1 MKIYRVF
8 FIAVLLLVVF
18 FNSVTVTASECR
30 SWYIKRNGTRPPS
43 PPPDIELIREND
55 GFFMNDRLSENEKKI
70 YLTFDAGYENGNL
83 EKILDVLKAE
93 NVPAAFFILDNLIV
107 KNTDLVIRMANEGHL
122 VCNHTKRHKNL
133 SGATE
138 DEIIKDLTALE
149 ELYKEKTGREMDKYF
164 RFPEGKYS
172 EFAIKCNKNM
182 GYKTMFWSF
191 AYEDW
196 DNQKQPSKEYAM
208 KKILSNTHNGA
219 IILLHPNSSTNA
231 EIMKD
236 LIYSWREMGYEFGN
250 LHDFDSLNSKA

>member
-1 MKIYRVF
+1 MKIYKSIVTSVMSM
-8 FIAVLLLVVF
+8 VLIFSLAI
-18 FNSVTVTASECR
+18 SSSAECK
-30 SWYIKRNGTRPPS
+30 SWYIKRNGTKPPS

-55 GFFMNDRLSENEKKI
+55 GFYINDTLEEGEKKI

-107 KNTDLVIRMANEGHL
+107 KNTDLVIRMADEGHL

-133 SGATE
+133 SNATD
-138 DEIIKDLTALE
+138 DEIIADLTALE

-172 EFAIKCNKNM
+172 ESALKCIKNM

-191 AYEDW
+191 GYEDW
-196 DNQKQPSKEYAM
+196 DNNRQPECEYAI

-219 IILLHPNSSTNA
+219 IILLHPNSDTNA
-231 EIMKD
+231 KILPK
-236 LIYSWREMGYEFGN
+236 LISAWREMGYEFGS
-250 LHDFDSLNSKA
+250 LHDFDNI

>member
-1 MKIYRVF
+1 MKIYRILF
-8 FIAVLLLVVF
+8 TAILSITML
-18 FNSVTVTASECR
+18 FNSFSASASECK
-30 SWYIKRNGTRPPS
+30 SWYIKRNGTEPPTPPS
-43 PPPDIELIREND
+43 DIEMIREND

-107 KNTDLVIRMANEGHL
+107 KNTDLVIRMADEGHL

-149 ELYKEKTGREMDKYF
+149 KLYKEKTGREMDKYF

-172 EFAIKCNKNM
+172 ESAMRCIKNM

-191 AYEDW
+191 GYEDW
-196 DNQKQPSKEYAM
+196 DNQRQPKCDYAI

-231 EIMKD
+231 KILPE
-236 LIYSWREMGYEFGN
+236 LISAWRKMGYEFGS
-250 LHDFDSLNSKA
+250 LHDFDSL